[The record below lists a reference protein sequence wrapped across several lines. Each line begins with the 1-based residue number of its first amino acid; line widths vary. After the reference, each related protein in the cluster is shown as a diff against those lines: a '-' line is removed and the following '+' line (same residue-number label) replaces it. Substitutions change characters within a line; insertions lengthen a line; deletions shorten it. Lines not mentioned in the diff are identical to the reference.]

1 MIRLKQSATSF
12 IALGFAIALPLSAA
26 ADDFY
31 AGKTLTI
38 YVGHQPGS
46 LYDTNARFVARN
58 LPRFI
63 PGNPTVIVRSMPGA
77 GTVTASNHVANV
89 APKDGT
95 TLALIARGVA
105 MEPLLGGQGVRFDP
119 LKLNWIGSSSQE
131 ISIVAVRADTG
142 VRTLDDARKRELVVA
157 ASGADAVTFPV
168 TLNSLLGTRFRV
180 ITGYRAGAE
189 MNLAVERKEV
199 DGRGSW
205 SWSAFRHD
213 GMPLVKRGE
222 LVMLAQMGLAKVPE
236 LPQVPL
242 VMDLAKSDEQ
252 RRILEVVLAA
262 QAMAWPLFAPAEV
275 PAERVKLLRDAY
287 LSMLKD
293 PQALADAHKTGIEVA
308 PVTGAAIND
317 MLQRVYASS
326 PAAITKA
333 RELAG
338 RK

>member
-1 MIRLKQSATSF
+1 MRVVQKVAGLLIAFGLALALSF
-12 IALGFAIALPLSAA
+12 PAA

-58 LPRFI
+58 LPRFL
-63 PGNPTVIVRSMPGA
+63 PGNPNVIVRNMPGA
-77 GTVTASNHVANV
+77 ATLNAANHAANL

-95 TLALIARGVA
+95 ALALIARGVA

-157 ASGADAVTFPV
+157 ASGADAVTFPM

-222 LVMLAQMGLAKVPE
+222 LVMLAQMGLTKVPE

-242 VMDLAKSDEQ
+242 VMDLAQSDEQ

-262 QAMAWPLFAPAEV
+262 QAMAWPLFAPAEA
-275 PAERVKLLRDAY
+275 PHERVKLLRDAY
-287 LSMLKD
+287 LAMLKE

-308 PVTGAAIND
+308 PVAGAAIND
-317 MLQRVYASS
+317 MLQKVYATS
-326 PAAITKA
+326 PSVIAKA